1 LIRVDGFSHPNAIF
15 WLREAFFLGP
25 WPALC
30 ATSHDVMAHNLCR
43 GLANGSQQSY
53 PDSLHS
59 FAQRLQEI
67 RRQLE
72 QLTSKGEEKL
82 KIDDVGRWAAASVLQ
97 CFVIC
102 LTLV

>member
-1 LIRVDGFSHPNAIF
+1 
-15 WLREAFFLGP
+15 
-25 WPALC
+25 
-30 ATSHDVMAHNLCR
+30 MAHNLCR

-97 CFVIC
+97 CFSASVLRDMLDTCVAGACSKHIIFDQC
-102 LTLV
+102 HSTCSTLRTMQL